1 MKFWKFSLLLLC
13 MLSFT
18 SCIEL
23 VDDIKINNDGSG
35 TLKYTINLSSSK
47 VKVTS
52 ILALDSIN
60 GIRVP
65 SISELNQRIADFQK
79 KLDAKTGISNVT
91 IESDFEDFIFK
102 LRCDFT
108 SVSALQSAIKEVVRD
123 ELRDKNVP
131 ELDAIW
137 LNWDGQKLVRSIPE
151 ITVKKTTEFQQ
162 EDIALLKQG
171 TYMSITRFERPVD
184 HFDNGSAQISGNKMN
199 VMIKTNPHALSQNT
213 SLLDNTIYLT
223 PLK

>member
-1 MKFWKFSLLLLC
+1 MKFWTFSLLFFC
-13 MLSFT
+13 VMSLS

-23 VDDIKINNDGSG
+23 IDDIKINNDGSG
-35 TLKYTINLSSSK
+35 TLKYTVNLSSSK

-65 SISELNQRIADFQK
+65 SISELNERIADFQK
-79 KLDAKTGISNVT
+79 KLDTKPGISNVT
-91 IESDFEDFIFK
+91 VESDFENFVFK

-108 SVSALQSAIKEVVRD
+108 SVTALQTAIKEVVRD

-151 ITVKKTTEFQQ
+151 ISVKKTTEFQQ
-162 EDIALLKQG
+162 EDIVLLKQG
-171 TYMSITRFERPVD
+171 TYTSITRFERPVD
-184 HFDNGSAQISGNKMN
+184 HYDNPSAQISANKMN
-199 VMIKTNPHALSQNT
+199 VMIKTNPHSLSQNT
-213 SLLDNTIYLT
+213 TLLDNIIYLT

>member
-1 MKFWKFSLLLLC
+1 MKFWSFSLLFFC
-13 MLSFT
+13 ALSLS

-23 VDDIKINNDGSG
+23 IDDIKINNDGSG
-35 TLKYTINLSSSK
+35 TLKYTVNLSSSK

-65 SISELNQRIADFQK
+65 SISELNERIADFQK
-79 KLDAKTGISNVT
+79 KLDTKPGISNVT
-91 IESDFEDFIFK
+91 VESDFENFVFK

-108 SVSALQSAIKEVVRD
+108 SVTALQTAIKEVVRD

-151 ITVKKTTEFQQ
+151 ISVKKTTEFQQ
-162 EDIALLKQG
+162 EDIVLLKQG
-171 TYMSITRFERPVD
+171 TYTSITRFERPVD
-184 HFDNGSAQISGNKMN
+184 HYDNPSAQISANKMN
-199 VMIKTNPHALSQNT
+199 VMIKTNPHSLSQNT
-213 SLLDNTIYLT
+213 TLLDNIIYLT

>member
-1 MKFWKFSLLLLC
+1 MLFFCVMSL
-13 MLSFT
+13 S

-23 VDDIKINNDGSG
+23 IDDIKINNDGSG
-35 TLKYTINLSSSK
+35 TLKYTVNLSSSK

-65 SISELNQRIADFQK
+65 SISELNERIADFQK
-79 KLDAKTGISNVT
+79 KLDTKPGISNVT
-91 IESDFEDFIFK
+91 VESDFENFVFK

-108 SVSALQSAIKEVVRD
+108 SVTALQTAIKEVVRD

-151 ITVKKTTEFQQ
+151 ISVKKTTEFQQ
-162 EDIALLKQG
+162 EDIVLLKQG
-171 TYMSITRFERPVD
+171 TYTSITRFERPVD
-184 HFDNGSAQISGNKMN
+184 HYDNPSAQISANKMN
-199 VMIKTNPHALSQNT
+199 VMIKTNPHSLSQNT
-213 SLLDNTIYLT
+213 TLLDNIIYLT

>member
-1 MKFWKFSLLLLC
+1 MLFFCVMSL
-13 MLSFT
+13 S

-23 VDDIKINNDGSG
+23 IDDIKINNDGSG
-35 TLKYTINLSSSK
+35 TLKYTVNLSSSK

-65 SISELNQRIADFQK
+65 SISELNERIADFQK
-79 KLDAKTGISNVT
+79 KLDTKPGISNVT
-91 IESDFEDFIFK
+91 VESDFENFVFK

-108 SVSALQSAIKEVVRD
+108 SVTALQTAIKEVVRD

-151 ITVKKTTEFQQ
+151 ISVKKTTEFQQ
-162 EDIALLKQG
+162 EDIVLLKQG
-171 TYMSITRFERPVD
+171 TYTSITRFERPVD
-184 HFDNGSAQISGNKMN
+184 HYDNPSAQISANKMN
-199 VMIKTNPHALSQNT
+199 VMIKTNPHSLSQNT
-213 SLLDNTIYLT
+213 TLLDNVIYLT

>member
-1 MKFWKFSLLLLC
+1 MKFWTFSVLFFC
-13 MLSFT
+13 VMSLS

-23 VDDIKINNDGSG
+23 IDDIKINNDGSG
-35 TLKYTINLSSSK
+35 TLKYTVNLSSSK

-65 SISELNQRIADFQK
+65 SISELNERIADFQK
-79 KLDAKTGISNVT
+79 KLDTKPGISNVT
-91 IESDFEDFIFK
+91 VESDFENFVFK

-108 SVSALQSAIKEVVRD
+108 SVTALQTAIKEVVRD

-151 ITVKKTTEFQQ
+151 ISVKKTTEFQQ
-162 EDIALLKQG
+162 EDIVLLKQG
-171 TYMSITRFERPVD
+171 TYTSITRFERPVD
-184 HFDNGSAQISGNKMN
+184 HYDNPSAQISANKMN

-213 SLLDNTIYLT
+213 SLLDNIIYLT
-223 PLK
+223 PFK

>member
-1 MKFWKFSLLLLC
+1 MKFWTFSLLFFC
-13 MLSFT
+13 ALSLS

-23 VDDIKINNDGSG
+23 IDDIKINNDGSG
-35 TLKYTINLSSSK
+35 TLKYTVNLSSSK

-52 ILALDSIN
+52 ILALDSVN

-65 SISELNQRIADFQK
+65 SISELNERIADFQK
-79 KLDAKTGISNVT
+79 KLDTKPGISNVT
-91 IESDFEDFIFK
+91 VESDFENFVFK

-108 SVSALQSAIKEVVRD
+108 SVTALQTAIKEVVRD

-151 ITVKKTTEFQQ
+151 ISVKKTTEFQQ
-162 EDIALLKQG
+162 EDIVLLKQG
-171 TYMSITRFERPVD
+171 TYTSITRFERPVD
-184 HFDNGSAQISGNKMN
+184 HYDNPSAQISANKMN

-213 SLLDNTIYLT
+213 SLLDNIIYLT
-223 PLK
+223 PFK

>member
-1 MKFWKFSLLLLC
+1 MKFRTFSVLLFCTIFLN
-13 MLSFT
+13 

-23 VDDIKINNDGSG
+23 IDDIKIKNDGSG

-60 GIRVP
+60 GLRVP
-65 SISELNQRIADFQK
+65 SIPELNNRIAEFQK
-79 KLDAKTGISNVT
+79 KLDAEPGISNVM
-91 IESDFEDFIFK
+91 IESDFESYIFK

-108 SVSALQSAIKEVVRD
+108 SVSSLQTAIKEVIRD

-151 ITVKKTTEFQQ
+151 ISVKKTTEFQQ

-171 TYMSITRFERPVD
+171 TYTSITRFDRPVD
-184 HFDNGSAQISGNKMN
+184 HFDNPSAQVSSNKMN
-199 VMIKTNPHALSQNT
+199 VMIKTNPHALSQT
-213 SLLDNTIYLT
+213 PSLLDNTIYLV

>member
-1 MKFWKFSLLLLC
+1 MLFFCVLSL
-13 MLSFT
+13 S

-23 VDDIKINNDGSG
+23 IDDIKINNDGSG
-35 TLKYTINLSSSK
+35 TLKYTVNLSSSK

-52 ILALDSIN
+52 ILALDSVN

-65 SISELNQRIADFQK
+65 SIPELNERIADFQK
-79 KLDAKTGISNVT
+79 KLDAKAGISNVT
-91 IESDFEDFIFK
+91 VESDFENFVFK

-108 SVSALQSAIKEVVRD
+108 SVSLLQTAIKEVVRD

-151 ITVKKTTEFQQ
+151 ISVKKTTEFQQ
-162 EDIALLKQG
+162 EDIVLLKQG
-171 TYMSITRFERPVD
+171 TYTSITRFERPVD
-184 HFDNGSAQISGNKMN
+184 HYDNPSAQISANKMN
-199 VMIKTNPHALSQNT
+199 VMIKTNPHSLSQNT
-213 SLLDNTIYLT
+213 TLLDNVIYLT

>member
-1 MKFWKFSLLLLC
+1 MKFWTFSLLLFCTAFLN
-13 MLSFT
+13 

-65 SISELNQRIADFQK
+65 SISELNNRISEFQK
-79 KLDAKTGISNVT
+79 KLDAKSGISNVT
-91 IESDFEDFIFK
+91 VESDFENFVFK

-108 SVSALQSAIKEVVRD
+108 SVTALQTAIKEVVRD

-151 ITVKKTTEFQQ
+151 ISVKKTTEFQQ

-171 TYMSITRFERPVD
+171 TYTSITR
-184 HFDNGSAQISGNKMN
+184 S
-199 VMIKTNPHALSQNT
+199 
-213 SLLDNTIYLT
+213 
-223 PLK
+223 

>member
-1 MKFWKFSLLLLC
+1 MKFWTFSVLFFC
-13 MLSFT
+13 VMSLS

-23 VDDIKINNDGSG
+23 IDDIKINNDGSG
-35 TLKYTINLSSSK
+35 TLKYTVNLSSSK

-65 SISELNQRIADFQK
+65 SISELNERIADFQK
-79 KLDAKTGISNVT
+79 KLDTKPGISNVT
-91 IESDFEDFIFK
+91 VESDFVNFVFK

-108 SVSALQSAIKEVVRD
+108 SVTALQTAIKEVVRD

-151 ITVKKTTEFQQ
+151 ISVKKTTEFQQ
-162 EDIALLKQG
+162 EDIVLLKQG
-171 TYMSITRFERPVD
+171 TYTSITRFERPVD
-184 HFDNGSAQISGNKMN
+184 HYDNPSAQVSANKMN

-213 SLLDNTIYLT
+213 SLLDNIIYLT

>member
-1 MKFWKFSLLLLC
+1 MKFWTFSLLLFSTVFLN
-13 MLSFT
+13 

-60 GIRVP
+60 GMRVP
-65 SISELNQRIADFQK
+65 SITELNNRIADFQK
-79 KLDAKTGISNVT
+79 KLDAKSGISNVT
-91 IESDFEDFIFK
+91 IESDFESYIFK

-108 SVSALQSAIKEVVRD
+108 SVTALQTAIKEVVRD
-123 ELRDKNVP
+123 ELRDKSVP

-151 ITVKKTTEFQQ
+151 ISVKKTAEFQQ

-171 TYMSITRFERPVD
+171 TYTTITRFERPVD
-184 HFDNGSAQISGNKMN
+184 HFDNPSAQLSANKMN

-213 SLLDNTIYLT
+213 SLLDNIIYLT